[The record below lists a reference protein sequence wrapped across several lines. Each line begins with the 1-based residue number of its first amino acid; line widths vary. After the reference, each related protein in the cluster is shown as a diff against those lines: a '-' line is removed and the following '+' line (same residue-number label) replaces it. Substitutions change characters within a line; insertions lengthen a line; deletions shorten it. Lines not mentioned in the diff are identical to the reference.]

1 MFAPLARRLLAT
13 LAAALAPACT
23 QDNPLFVPANEDDAT
38 TVSASPTTSDE
49 PIPTTSEPGSSGS
62 GEAAS
67 SSTGPDTT
75 AQSSSTTDPID
86 TSTTAPPDTSSTTEA
101 PPDTS
106 TTGPIEPVEQVIDV
120 PATVATCVLLPI
132 FNLNL
137 LYLGPPD
144 CENLAEQNA
153 GVGEVGVM
161 ILDKGFILASGRES
175 RVYLSFAIPAAPPD
189 KNLQSATLILAASAS
204 PEAGSLWSGNLF
216 LSNESFTMD
225 SLNEFAPGG
234 DLLAPDPG
242 PSFPGQPSSWQIPFE
257 VIKPGEGLYLGL
269 GAIDFDGVLYRSNA
283 SPNLR
288 PRLELVYL

>member
-23 QDNPLFVPANEDDAT
+23 QDNPLFVPASEDDAT

-62 GEAAS
+62 GEAS
-67 SSTGPDTT
+67 SSGTVPGTT
-75 AQSSSTTDPID
+75 AQASSTTDPIDTSTTDPID
-86 TSTTAPPDTSSTTEA
+86 TSTTAPPDTS
-101 PPDTS
+101 
-106 TTGPIEPVEQVIDV
+106 TTGPIEPVEQVVNV

-137 LYLGPPD
+137 FYLGPPD
-144 CENLAEQNA
+144 CEYLAEQST
-153 GVGEVGVM
+153 GIGEVGVM
-161 ILDKGFILASGRES
+161 VLDQGFVPAAGRQS

-189 KNLQSATLILAASAS
+189 TQLQSATLILEASAS
-204 PEAGSLWSGNLF
+204 LDAGANWSGDLF
-216 LSNESFTMD
+216 LSDDPFTMD

-234 DLLAPDPG
+234 SFLVLDPG

-257 VIKPGEGLYLGL
+257 VIKPDNDLFLGL
-269 GAIDFDGVLYRSNA
+269 GSLDTNGVLYRSNGA
-283 SPNLR
+283 SPDKR